1 MNAEK
6 PNSSVED
13 CPTVFKGIPAFYIN
27 REKKIRILS
36 LSFRIYLFRFDV
48 LLFFTVETLHWVPRF
63 FGVTPLDTEFQC
75 PLMRSRDNHSK
86 SMYQIA
92 TS

>member
-27 REKKIRILS
+27 REKTIRILS
-36 LSFRIYLFRFDV
+36 LSFRI
-48 LLFFTVETLHWVPRF
+48 
-63 FGVTPLDTEFQC
+63 
-75 PLMRSRDNHSK
+75 
-86 SMYQIA
+86 
-92 TS
+92 